1 MSGPVS
7 KLPQHTSPL
16 GPPLRGGDVLR
27 AIFLGIALFVGALLL
42 LRQLFATDASAGE
55 RINALIG
62 SFAAW
67 TFAWLAAIWFVFV
80 RRRGLSFADLGY
92 TVPDR
97 RWALMGVG
105 AGFGALPL
113 AFIVAALLR
122 PALGSDASQSF
133 QQYFGSGGD
142 FTIFHAMTM
151 LLYGG
156 FLVPLTEELLFRGL
170 LFRWLRQRLDFW
182 PAAFVSAAV
191 LSFGGEVG
199 RFVMLLFA
207 GPATASDFAGTP
219 LDMPVLDFSTA
230 AEFAAVRTRGAAD
243 FGRMSFAGRA
253 VVGAGG
259 FNAAIGD
266 FAAASDRPRLIVTCP
281 PPPARSS
288 TIVTLVA

>member
-191 LSFGGEVG
+191 FGIAHGSADKVVIAGLLGLPLAWLFEKS
-199 RFVMLLFA
+199 RSLAPAILLHQTYNSLALML
-207 GPATASDFAGTP
+207 T
-219 LDMPVLDFSTA
+219 
-230 AEFAAVRTRGAAD
+230 FAAVWLPGAPE
-243 FGRMSFAGRA
+243 S
-253 VVGAGG
+253 
-259 FNAAIGD
+259 
-266 FAAASDRPRLIVTCP
+266 
-281 PPPARSS
+281 
-288 TIVTLVA
+288 